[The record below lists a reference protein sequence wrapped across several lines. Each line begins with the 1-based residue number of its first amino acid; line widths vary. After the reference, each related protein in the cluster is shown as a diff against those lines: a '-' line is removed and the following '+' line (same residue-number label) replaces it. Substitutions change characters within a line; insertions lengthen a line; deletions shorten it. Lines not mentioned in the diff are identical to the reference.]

1 MACITT
7 DLVEIHYKN
16 PDTNSVVPSLN
27 QEPVCMCRGCSEKTC
42 QRYERTSAHIHK
54 YYFINPKLLFII
66 QIPTNFGCGLKPK
79 RLLAQ
84 LPCGLVNRG

>member
-27 QEPVCMCRGCSEKTC
+27 QEPVCVCVVAAPKKLVSVMKELLL
-42 QRYERTSAHIHK
+42 I
-54 YYFINPKLLFII
+54 FINITLLT
-66 QIPTNFGCGLKPK
+66 QNSC
-79 RLLAQ
+79 LLYKFPQ
-84 LPCGLVNRG
+84 TLDVG

>member
-27 QEPVCMCRGCSEKTC
+27 QEPVCVCVVVAPKKLVSVMKELLL
-42 QRYERTSAHIHK
+42 I
-54 YYFINPKLLFII
+54 FINITLLT
-66 QIPTNFGCGLKPK
+66 QNSC
-79 RLLAQ
+79 LLYKFPQ
-84 LPCGLVNRG
+84 TLDVG